1 MRSLFV
7 GLVALLMTAVLAPVV
22 IIAGLFRVKQGPD
35 SIYARCVRLWARSV
49 NWSAGVRVRVH
60 GERLPAGQG
69 AVYCA
74 NHVSWFDIFPLAAEV
89 PWVSFVA
96 KAELRR
102 LPLFG
107 FPAECV
113 GIVFLDRDNRKAAFE
128 SYEMAAGAVKG
139 GRSIIVC
146 PEGTRGFDYH
156 LRPFKK
162 GPFVFAIASQAPLIP
177 TIVHGAREVMPKGS
191 FRIRSGVI
199 DLHFLDPIPTE
210 GLDYEARSEL
220 TTTVWSVMDD
230 ALHRLYG
237 VSSSERAIA
246 AAGERQE

>member
-7 GLVALLMTAVLAPVV
+7 GLVALVMTAVLAPVV
-22 IIAGLFRVKQGPD
+22 IVAALFRVAQGPE
-35 SIYARCVRLWARSV
+35 SIYSRCVRRWARSV
-49 NWSAGVRVRVH
+49 NWAAGVRVRVH
-60 GERLPAGQG
+60 GDRLPAGQG
-69 AVYCA
+69 AVYVT
-74 NHVSWFDIFPLAAEV
+74 NHVSWFDIFALAAEV
-89 PWVSFVA
+89 PWCSFIA
-96 KAELRR
+96 KSELRKI
-102 LPLFG
+102 PLFG
-107 FPAECV
+107 FAAEVV

-128 SYEMAAGAVKG
+128 SYEAAAGAVQA

-162 GPFVFAIASQAPLIP
+162 GPFVFAIASQAPVIP
-177 TIVHGAREVMPKGS
+177 TIVHGAREVMPKGT
-191 FRIRSGVI
+191 FRIRSGVV
-199 DLHFLDPIPTE
+199 DLHFLEPIPTA

-220 TTTVWSVMDD
+220 TTSVWSVMED
-230 ALHRLYG
+230 ALRRLYG